1 MNRLG
6 IIIYFLSIAAKSYAS
21 DGKARVYTYPLPA
34 IYNTS
39 AVYSLQVAG
48 VPIAVTG
55 YNDKYDYAHFSM
67 SKGRAEVVITL
78 LKNTAITAYVIS
90 PKKLAIPGRVENN
103 QLKFTLY
110 KDAYLIIKIN
120 ALKELIITADPE
132 EQDKPAASGKGIFNI
147 ANTAYAADASGQ
159 AMCTNALQKAIDDAS
174 AWHNGVVYVPA
185 GVYKVGNIKLKSN
198 VSLYLEGGAVL
209 LFSGRAEDYSVNA
222 RKASQNR
229 NLTWWFYTDSGAH
242 DIKLFG
248 RGVLDGNGKYATET
262 GKIGNNILAVFHTKH
277 FTMDGPIIRE
287 SGTWAVIPVRSK
299 HLMFRNFKLFNRF
312 DMGENDG
319 IDVMECEDVLV
330 QHGIGIALDDPFS
343 TKTWEQ
349 NTDLCRNWPG
359 HPLPQKNIV
368 FDDLLS
374 WTYCYAYKIG
384 QGVMQ
389 PQTHI
394 TFKNCVVYDA
404 AVGIGIHH
412 KWGTSFVSHVLFDN
426 IEIERLSYKNDDN
439 RVWGV
444 FFMQNG
450 DKKGSGPIS
459 KIRVQH
465 IKIYDPGTSPG
476 KIRGI
481 NEKRLVSHI
490 SLKNIILS
498 GSGRPAASLQQMH
511 MTDTIH
517 CRSVRIIPR

>member
-1 MNRLG
+1 MNKPA
-6 IIIYFLSIAAKSYAS
+6 IIIAFLMIAAASYAG
-21 DGKARVYTYPLPA
+21 DGKARVVSYPLPA
-34 IYNTS
+34 IYTAS
-39 AVYSLQVAG
+39 TVFALEVGG
-48 VPIAVTG
+48 VPVAVTG

-67 SKGRAEVVITL
+67 SKGSAEVVITL
-78 LKNTAITAYVIS
+78 LNNTEVTAYHIS
-90 PKKLAIPGRVENN
+90 PKKLRIAGGMKNN
-103 QLKFTLY
+103 QLRFMLN

-120 ALKELIITADPE
+120 GLKELVICADPE
-132 EQDKPAASGKGIFNI
+132 EQDKPAAEGKGIFNI
-147 ANTAYAADASGQ
+147 TAPAYAADASGKT
-159 AMCTNALQKAIDDAS
+159 MCTNALQKAIDDAS
-174 AWHNGVVYVPA
+174 AWHNGIVYVPA

-198 VSLYLEGGAVL
+198 SSLYLEGGAVL
-209 LFSGRAEDYSVNA
+209 LFSGYAADYSVNA

-229 NLTWWFYTDSGAH
+229 NLTWWLYTDSGAH
-242 DIKLFG
+242 DIKLYG
-248 RGVLDGNGKYATET
+248 RGMLDGNGKFATEK
-262 GKIGNNILAVFHTKH
+262 GKIGNNILAVFHTRR
-277 FTMDGPIIRE
+277 FTMDGPIVRE

-299 HLMFRNFKLFNRF
+299 HVVFRNFKLFNRF

-404 AVGIGIHH
+404 AVGIGVHH
-412 KWGTSFVSHVLFDN
+412 KWGTSFVRHVLFNN
-426 IEIERLSYKNDDN
+426 IEIERLSYQNDDN

-450 DKKGSGPIS
+450 DKKGSGPVSEIAV
-459 KIRVQH
+459 RN
-465 IKIYDPGTSPG
+465 IKIYDAGKSPG
-476 KIRGI
+476 KIKGI
-481 NEKRLVSHI
+481 NEKHLVSN
-490 SLKNIILS
+490 LTFRNIMLP
-498 GSGRPAASLQQMH
+498 GSGKPAASLQEMH
-511 MTDTIH
+511 MTDTVH
-517 CRSVRIIPR
+517 CSNVKVQQ